1 MCLIHFSLN
10 LSRTKAVHYS
20 FLTWIRKYHHH
31 KYCWIFQ
38 STYFLSL
45 YIVLVTPPVDKNKNY
60 FQLVFLWGVLTEE
73 WGDDQSYIILPTKR
87 FYVAVRKFRN
97 RLQIT
102 PKYCKNK
109 KVEQKVQPSGSDV
122 LTTIWCLLWL
132 KLNRSTATL
141 NPFVSYNKEV
151 RNC

>member
-87 FYVAVRKFRN
+87 FYVATLGSLLVFTFSFHWSLKVFSL
-97 RLQIT
+97 LQIGHCNYFGISVMT
-102 PKYCKNK
+102 PNQKALNKYWVKSNLKN
-109 KVEQKVQPSGSDV
+109 
-122 LTTIWCLLWL
+122 
-132 KLNRSTATL
+132 
-141 NPFVSYNKEV
+141 
-151 RNC
+151 

>member
-87 FYVAVRKFRN
+87 
-97 RLQIT
+97 LQIT
-102 PKYCKNK
+102 PNILL
-109 KVEQKVQPSGSDV
+109 EQKSGIEGATKWV
-122 LTTIWCLLWL
+122 WCSNHNLV
-132 KLNRSTATL
+132 S
-141 NPFVSYNKEV
+141 FVTKTKQIHSNIKPI
-151 RNC
+151 CFI

>member
-1 MCLIHFSLN
+1 MLCLIHFSLN

-45 YIVLVTPPVDKNKNY
+45 YIVLVTPPVDKNENY
-60 FQLVFLWGVLTEE
+60 FPLVFLWGVLVEE
-73 WGDDQSYIILPTKR
+73 WGDNQSYIILPTKR

-97 RLQIT
+97 RSQIT
-102 PKYCKNK
+102 PNILL
-109 KVEQKVQPSGSDV
+109 EQKSG
-122 LTTIWCLLWL
+122 IEG
-132 KLNRSTATL
+132 ATKWVRCSNHNL
-141 NPFVSYNKEV
+141 VSFVTKTKQIHSKIKPICFV
-151 RNC
+151 